1 MGRHEILETVAI
13 ADCAMQIG
21 DDLDDLFATAATA
34 VAELMVDPATVP
46 LTVERRVTLTA
57 PALDLLMH
65 DWLSELIYLKD
76 SERLVFVKEMEERGI
91 VVRAASRSGLAE
103 EAGLA
108 HKDLDEV
115 VDVVH
120 RLDLARE
127 VVSLHPIGNI
137 KG

>member
-13 ADCAMQIG
+13 ADCAMQIEG

-57 PALDLLMH
+57 PALDLLMY
-65 DWLSELIYLKD
+65 EK
-76 SERLVFVKEMEERGI
+76 
-91 VVRAASRSGLAE
+91 
-103 EAGLA
+103 
-108 HKDLDEV
+108 LDEA

-120 RLDLARE
+120 RLDSARK